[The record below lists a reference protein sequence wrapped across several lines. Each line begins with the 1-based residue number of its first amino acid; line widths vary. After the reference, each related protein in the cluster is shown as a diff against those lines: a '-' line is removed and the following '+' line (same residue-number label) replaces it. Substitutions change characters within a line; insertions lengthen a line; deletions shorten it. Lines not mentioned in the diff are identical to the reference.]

1 MTEPDRHTP
10 IDDAQAFVSGTLLIA
25 LGLHLL
31 ASAGLLTGGV
41 PGLAFLLRYASGLPL
56 GACLFAVNLPF
67 YLLAWRVMGPR
78 FTAKTLAAMT
88 LLSLLVEIV
97 RAAFVVQS
105 IHPALAAIAGGLL
118 VGVGIL
124 MLLRHHASLGGTS
137 VVALALQRRHGWSVG
152 QVQLAI
158 DATILA
164 AAATLVDWHRLLY
177 SLLAAVALNLVLV
190 WNHRPGRYHVVP
202 H

>member
-10 IDDAQAFVSGTLLIA
+10 LDDVQAFVSGTLLIA

-67 YLLAWRVMGPR
+67 YLLAWRVLGPR

-88 LLSLLVEIV
+88 LLSLLVEVV
-97 RAAFVVQS
+97 RRGFVVQW

-137 VVALALQRRHGWSVG
+137 VVALALQRRRGWNVG
-152 QVQLAI
+152 KVQLAI
-158 DATILA
+158 DAGILA
-164 AAATLVDWHRLLY
+164 AGASMVDGRRLLY
-177 SLLAAVALNLVLV
+177 SLLAAATLNLVLV